1 MLTNRQQNMSSLC
14 VGKCSKVYVSSLK
27 FELIA
32 EKRSQ
37 NLPSSI
43 DRELG
48 LIDRESQKSDYAE
61 FLNQAQAH
69 ENI

>member
-1 MLTNRQQNMSSLC
+1 M
-14 VGKCSKVYVSSLK
+14 YVSSFK
-27 FELIA
+27 FELIV

-43 DRELG
+43 YWELG
-48 LIDRESQKSDYAE
+48 PIVRESQKSDSAE

-69 ENI
+69 ENV